1 MIKIKKFKFFKIKF
15 MDGDFKDIK
24 FLLDKGGLLV
34 LPAAPAL
41 ANIYSDKSYHMAL
54 KHADI
59 ALFDSGFFCLLLRI
73 FKGIKIK
80 KYSGLKFLTQ
90 FLKSLKNCSDKILMI
105 NPSYNEQLLNKK
117 YLKLK
122 KINNA
127 NHYVAPFYNKNI
139 INDLKLLK
147 MIKKDKPRY
156 IVINLG
162 GGVQELLGSY
172 LKYNLDYKPSIV
184 CSGAAISFLT
194 GQQAKIPSIFDKL
207 YLGWLIRIMFNPF
220 IFIPRYIKA
229 FKLFFL
235 MKYIQK

>member
-1 MIKIKKFKFFKIKF
+1 MKKIKKFKFFKIKF

-41 ANIYSDKSYHMAL
+41 ANIYSDKSYHKAL

-122 KINNA
+122 KINNS

-172 LKYNLDYKPSIV
+172 LKYNLDYKPSII
-184 CSGAAISFLT
+184 CSGAAIAFLT
-194 GQQAKIPSIFDKL
+194 GQQAKIPLIFDKF
-207 YLGWLIRIMFNPF
+207 YLGWLVRIIFNPSVF
-220 IFIPRYIKA
+220 ISRYIKA
-229 FKLFFL
+229 FKLIFL
-235 MKYIQK
+235 MKNINR

>member
-41 ANIYSDKSYHMAL
+41 ANIYSDKSYHKAL

-59 ALFDSGFFCLLLRI
+59 ALLDSGFFCLLLRI

-122 KINNA
+122 KINNS

-172 LKYNLDYKPSIV
+172 LKYNLDYKPSII
-184 CSGAAISFLT
+184 CSGAAIAFLT
-194 GQQAKIPSIFDKL
+194 GQQAKIPLIFDKF
-207 YLGWLIRIMFNPF
+207 YLGWLVRIIFNPSVF
-220 IFIPRYIKA
+220 ISRYIKA
-229 FKLFFL
+229 FKLIFL
-235 MKYIQK
+235 MKNINR

>member
-1 MIKIKKFKFFKIKF
+1 MIKIRKFKFFKINF

-41 ANIYSDKSYHMAL
+41 ANIYSDKNYHKAL
-54 KHADI
+54 KYADI

-73 FKGIKIK
+73 FKGVKIK

-122 KINNA
+122 KINNS
-127 NHYVAPFYNKNI
+127 NHYLAPFYNKNI

-172 LKYNLDYKPSIV
+172 LKYNLDYKPSII
-184 CSGAAISFLT
+184 CSGAAIAFLT

>member
-1 MIKIKKFKFFKIKF
+1 MIKIKKFRFFGINF
-15 MDGDFKDIK
+15 IEGDFKNIK
-24 FLLDKGGLLV
+24 FLLDKGGMLV

-41 ANIYSDKSYHMAL
+41 ANIYSDKSYHKAL

-73 FKGIKIK
+73 FKDTKVK

-90 FLKSLKNCSDKILMI
+90 FLDLSINCSDKILMI
-105 NPSYNEQLLNKK
+105 NPSYGAQLLNKK

-122 KINNA
+122 KINNSI
-127 NHYVAPFYNKNI
+127 HYVAPFYNKNNV
-139 INDLKLLK
+139 NDLKLLK

-172 LKYNLDYKPSIV
+172 LKSNLVYKPSII
-184 CSGAAISFLT
+184 CSGAAIAFLT
-194 GQQAKIPSIFDKL
+194 GQQAKIPLIFDKF
-207 YLGWLIRIMFNPF
+207 YFGWLIRIIFNPF

-229 FKLFFL
+229 FKLIFL
-235 MKYIQK
+235 MKYIKN

>member
-41 ANIYSDKSYHMAL
+41 ANIYSDKSYHRAL

-122 KINNA
+122 KINNS

-172 LKYNLDYKPSIV
+172 LKYNLDYKPSII
-184 CSGAAISFLT
+184 CSGAAIAFLT
-194 GQQAKIPSIFDKL
+194 GQQAKIPLIFDKF
-207 YLGWLIRIMFNPF
+207 YFGWLIRIIFNPF

-229 FKLFFL
+229 FKLIFL
-235 MKYIQK
+235 MKYIKN

>member
-1 MIKIKKFKFFKIKF
+1 MIKIKKFRFFKIKF

-41 ANIYSDKSYHMAL
+41 ANIYSDKSYHKAL

-122 KINNA
+122 KINNS

-184 CSGAAISFLT
+184 CSGAAIAFLT
-194 GQQAKIPSIFDKL
+194 GQQAKIPLIFDKL

-220 IFIPRYIKA
+220 IFFPRYIKA

>member
-1 MIKIKKFKFFKIKF
+1 MIKIKKFRFFKIKF

-41 ANIYSDKSYHMAL
+41 ANIYSDKSYHKAL

-122 KINNA
+122 KINNS

-184 CSGAAISFLT
+184 CSGAAIAFLT

-207 YLGWLIRIMFNPF
+207 YFGWLIRIMFNPF
-220 IFIPRYIKA
+220 IFFPRYIKA

>member
-41 ANIYSDKSYHMAL
+41 ANIYSDKSYHKAL

-122 KINNA
+122 KINNS

-172 LKYNLDYKPSIV
+172 LKYNLDYKPSII
-184 CSGAAISFLT
+184 CSGAAIFFLT
-194 GQQAKIPSIFDKL
+194 GQQAKIPLIFDKF
-207 YLGWLIRIMFNPF
+207 YLGWLVRIIFNPSVF
-220 IFIPRYIKA
+220 ISRYIKA
-229 FKLFFL
+229 FKLIFL
-235 MKYIQK
+235 MKNINR

>member
-1 MIKIKKFKFFKIKF
+1 MIKIKKFRFFGIKF
-15 MDGDFKDIK
+15 IEGDFKDIK

-34 LPAAPAL
+34 LPSGPGL
-41 ANIYSDKSYHMAL
+41 ANIYTDKSYHKAL

-73 FKGIKIK
+73 FKDTKVK

-90 FLKSLKNCSDKILMI
+90 FLDSSINCLDKILMI
-105 NPSYNEQLLNKK
+105 NPSYGEQLLNKK

-122 KINNA
+122 KINNS
-127 NHYVAPFYNKNI
+127 NHYVAPFYNKNNV
-139 INDLKLLK
+139 NDLKLLK

-172 LKYNLDYKPSIV
+172 LKFNLDYKPSII
-184 CSGAAISFLT
+184 CSGAAIAFLT
-194 GQQAKIPSIFDKL
+194 GQQAKIPLIFDKF
-207 YLGWLIRIMFNPF
+207 YLGWLVRIIFNPSVF
-220 IFIPRYIKA
+220 ISRYIKA
-229 FKLFFL
+229 FKLIFL
-235 MKYIQK
+235 MKNINR

>member
-1 MIKIKKFKFFKIKF
+1 MKKIKKFKFFKIKF

-41 ANIYSDKSYHMAL
+41 ANIYSDKSYHRAL

-90 FLKSLKNCSDKILMI
+90 LLKSLKNRSDQILMI

-122 KINNA
+122 KINNS

-172 LKYNLDYKPSIV
+172 LKYNLNYKPSIV
-184 CSGAAISFLT
+184 CSGAAIAFLT

>member
-41 ANIYSDKSYHMAL
+41 ANIYSDKSYHKAL

-122 KINNA
+122 KINNS

-147 MIKKDKPRY
+147 MIKKDKPKY

-184 CSGAAISFLT
+184 CSGAAIAFLT

>member
-1 MIKIKKFKFFKIKF
+1 MIKIKKFKFFKIKV

-41 ANIYSDKSYHMAL
+41 ANIYSDKSYHKAL

-122 KINNA
+122 KINNS

-184 CSGAAISFLT
+184 CSGAAIAFLT

-220 IFIPRYIKA
+220 IFFPRYIKA

>member
-41 ANIYSDKSYHMAL
+41 ANIYSDKSYHKAL

-59 ALFDSGFFCLLLRI
+59 ALLDSGFFCLLLRI

-122 KINNA
+122 KINNS

-184 CSGAAISFLT
+184 CSGAAIAFLT

>member
-41 ANIYSDKSYHMAL
+41 ANIYSDKSYHKAL

>member
-1 MIKIKKFKFFKIKF
+1 MKKIKKFKFFKIKF

-41 ANIYSDKSYHMAL
+41 ANIYSDKSYHRAL

-90 FLKSLKNCSDKILMI
+90 FLKSLKNRSDKILMI

-122 KINNA
+122 KINNS

-184 CSGAAISFLT
+184 CSGAAIAFLT

>member
-41 ANIYSDKSYHMAL
+41 ANIYSDKSYHKAL

-90 FLKSLKNCSDKILMI
+90 FLKSLKNRSDKILMI

-122 KINNA
+122 KINNS

-184 CSGAAISFLT
+184 CSGAAIAFLT

>member
-122 KINNA
+122 KINNS

>member
-122 KINNA
+122 KINNS

-220 IFIPRYIKA
+220 IFFPRYIKA

>member
-1 MIKIKKFKFFKIKF
+1 MKKIKKFKFFKIKF

-41 ANIYSDKSYHMAL
+41 ANIYSDKSYHKAL

-90 FLKSLKNCSDKILMI
+90 FLKSLKNRSDKILMI

-122 KINNA
+122 KINNS

-184 CSGAAISFLT
+184 CSGAAIAFLT

>member
-41 ANIYSDKSYHMAL
+41 ANIYSDKSYHKAL

-122 KINNA
+122 KINNS

-184 CSGAAISFLT
+184 CSGAAIAFLT

-229 FKLFFL
+229 FKLIFL
-235 MKYIQK
+235 MKYIKN

>member
-41 ANIYSDKSYHMAL
+41 ANIYSDKSYHKAL
-54 KHADI
+54 KHAEI

-73 FKGIKIK
+73 FKDTKVK

-90 FLKSLKNCSDKILMI
+90 FLDSSINCSDKILMI
-105 NPSYNEQLLNKK
+105 NPSYGAQLLNKK

-122 KINNA
+122 KINNS
-127 NHYVAPFYNKNI
+127 NHYVAPFYNKNN

-147 MIKKDKPRY
+147 IIKKDKPKY

-172 LKYNLDYKPSIV
+172 LKSNLDYKPSII
-184 CSGAAISFLT
+184 CSGAAIAFLT
-194 GQQAKIPSIFDKL
+194 GQQAKIPLIFDKF
-207 YLGWLIRIMFNPF
+207 YFGWLIRIIFNPF

-229 FKLFFL
+229 LKLIFL
-235 MKYIQK
+235 MKYIKN